1 MWSHAMPDD
10 VPAEA
15 LGLVERIA
23 GAIRQ
28 ELGEEID
35 AYPGASSPEV
45 ADPIN
50 RAFRAVVRSLLEA
63 DAMPGVSLPAL
74 VSRTLRL
81 AAEDRLAA
89 EGWDD
94 SRVRFLLDLEPGGPD
109 DWLAYLILSS
119 RAQIEPLLG
128 PGGTD
133 LA

>member
-1 MWSHAMPDD
+1 MPEAD
-10 VPAEA
+10 VPAGA
-15 LGLVERIA
+15 LAVVERIA

-35 AYPGASSPEV
+35 AYPGASSPER

-50 RAFRAVVRSLLEA
+50 RAFRAIIRSLLEA
-63 DAMPGVSLPAL
+63 GGIPGSSLPAL
-74 VSRTLRL
+74 VSRTLRR
-81 AAEDRLAA
+81 AAENRLAA

-94 SRVRFLLDLEPGGPD
+94 RRVRLLLDSEPGGPD

-128 PGGTD
+128 PGGTGLD
-133 LA
+133 